1 MNVPTYSE
9 IARELLAALELDPR
23 IDTRS
28 FPIEVQEQEDRLIM
42 HGTVA
47 NIAAKK
53 LALRIAQRVCGAC
66 PVLDRLHVLASQMED
81 GQIQAEVVNALM
93 LDPTFADYGIRSRC
107 ANDRANDFEVWRVT
121 RSMHNE
127 NIDIEVT
134 DGVVL
139 LSGRVG
145 GLSHR
150 RLAEVLVWW
159 TAGCEL
165 VENRLRVVPPEKEG
179 DHELS
184 DAIRL
189 VLEKDPLVHSRQISV
204 DVKHGEVTLNG
215 FVASDEE
222 RRLAVLDAWYVPGV
236 RDVVDKIQ
244 ARY

>member
-1 MNVPTYSE
+1 MNVPTNSE
-9 IARELLAALELDPR
+9 IARELLAALELDSR

-28 FPIEVQEQEDRLIM
+28 FPIEVQEQEDRLVM
-42 HGTVA
+42 EGTVA

-66 PVLDRLHVLASQMED
+66 PVLDRLHVLASKMED

-93 LDPTFADYGIRSRC
+93 LDPSFADYGIRAR
-107 ANDRANDFEVWRVT
+107 RENDFEVWRIM
-121 RSMHNE
+121 RSAHNE
-127 NIDIEVT
+127 NIDIEVS
-134 DGVVL
+134 DGVVAL
-139 LSGRVG
+139 VGRVG
-145 GLSHR
+145 SLAHR

-179 DHELS
+179 DNELS
-184 DAIRL
+184 DAVRM

-204 DVKHGEVTLNG
+204 AVKHGEVTLNG

-236 RDVVDKIQ
+236 REVVDKIQ

>member
-9 IARELLAALELDPR
+9 IARELIAALELDPR

-28 FPIEVQEQEDRLIM
+28 FPIEVQEQEDRLVM
-42 HGTVA
+42 EGTVA

-66 PVLDRLHVLASQMED
+66 PVLDRLHVLASKMED

-93 LDPTFADYGIRSRC
+93 LDPTFAEYGIRAR
-107 ANDRANDFEVWRVT
+107 REGDFEIWRVT
-121 RSMHNE
+121 RSIHNE
-127 NIDIEVT
+127 NIDIEVS
-134 DGVVL
+134 DGVVSL
-139 LSGRVG
+139 VGRVG
-145 GLSHR
+145 SLAHR

-179 DHELS
+179 DTELS
-184 DAIRL
+184 DAIRM
-189 VLEKDPLVHSRQISV
+189 VLERDPLVHARQISV
-204 DVKHGEVTLNG
+204 AVNHGEVTLNG

-236 RDVVDKIQ
+236 REVVDKIQ

>member
-28 FPIEVQEQEDRLIM
+28 FPVEVLEQEDRLVM
-42 HGTVA
+42 QGTVA

-53 LALRIAQRVCGAC
+53 LALRIAHRVCGAC
-66 PVLDRLHVLASQMED
+66 PVLDRLHVLASKMED

-93 LDPTFADYGIRSRC
+93 LDPTFADYGIRAR
-107 ANDRANDFEVWRVT
+107 REHDFEVWRIT
-121 RSMHNE
+121 HSTINE
-127 NIDIEVT
+127 NIDIEVH
-134 DGVVL
+134 DGVVM

-145 GLSHR
+145 SLAHR

-179 DHELS
+179 DSELS
-184 DAIRL
+184 DAVRM
-189 VLEKDPLVHSRQISV
+189 VLEKDPLVHSQQISV

-215 FVASDEE
+215 YVASDEE

-236 RDVVDKIQ
+236 REVVDKIQ